1 MPKALS
7 FVTNS
12 FGVGGYFSILE
23 DKVKV
28 ISLPP
33 KSFKSYK
40 REKSMSIA
48 IYYTHEAVCLFTN
61 AKNISFER
69 KSSNAECGTFT
80 LAVLAATV
88 R

>member
-1 MPKALS
+1 
-7 FVTNS
+7 
-12 FGVGGYFSILE
+12 
-23 DKVKV
+23 
-28 ISLPP
+28 
-33 KSFKSYK
+33 
-40 REKSMSIA
+40 MSIA

-88 R
+88 RWEKFRTSASTRRCVRDKLSHIGESMAAHLKTLEY